1 MGLFR
6 QQSSTQFM
14 CCEWRFI
21 SRTDDTI
28 DKCAALA
35 VPRGPPTTP
44 VDHHPRRNAST
55 AWSVVTSGAV
65 IAGGLAS
72 TCSTLLG
79 DAAMTSLYDVDVPA
93 RWLTHRMKLNVC
105 IETTEHPPLSI
116 AQRAAH
122 AREAARRV
130 CISNVSMTSWRQR
143 RCCYV
148 WTTSHASVPAR
159 QEIVS
164 CQGGRPGVPCPLPCE
179 RPTDRVADHSIVHNL
194 HITRTELNWTV
205 IHGEELRC
213 KRSHAF
219 RTKRPRSLQCL

>member
-105 IETTEHPPLSI
+105 IETNEHPPLSI

-122 AREAARRV
+122 AREAARRAGPSVSRMFLWRVDDNDDAVTCERRHMPVYRPDKRSSAVKAVAPV
-130 CISNVSMTSWRQR
+130 CLVHCRASDRPTASQITASSTIF
-143 RCCYV
+143 
-148 WTTSHASVPAR
+148 TSHEP
-159 QEIVS
+159 
-164 CQGGRPGVPCPLPCE
+164 
-179 RPTDRVADHSIVHNL
+179 NW
-194 HITRTELNWTV
+194 TEL
-205 IHGEELRC
+205 
-213 KRSHAF
+213 
-219 RTKRPRSLQCL
+219 